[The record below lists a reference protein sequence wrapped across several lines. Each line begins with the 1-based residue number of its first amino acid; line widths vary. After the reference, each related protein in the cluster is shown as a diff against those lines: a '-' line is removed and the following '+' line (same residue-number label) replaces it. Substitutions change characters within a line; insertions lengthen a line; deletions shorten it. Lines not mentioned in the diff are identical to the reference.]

1 MSGGS
6 ALCWGR
12 RHGRVVVDTSRC
24 LGNAPP
30 KKDVER
36 LITTR
41 TWPRGSALGAP
52 AAFTAGAGRWPPTS
66 TPDGDRTREEPGQAS
81 GTERVGVGVEP
92 WDERGV
98 EPRPLKTLK

>member
-12 RHGRVVVDTSRC
+12 WC

-30 KKDVER
+30 KKDVGR
-36 LITTR
+36 PITTWTR
-41 TWPRGSALGAP
+41 PRGSALGAP

-66 TPDGDRTREEPGQAS
+66 TPDGDRTREEPGRAS
-81 GTERVGVGVEP
+81 GTEHVGVGA
-92 WDERGV
+92 GA
-98 EPRPLKTLK
+98 LG

>member
-12 RHGRVVVDTSRC
+12 RRGRVVVDTSRC

-36 LITTR
+36 LITTW
-41 TWPRGSALGAP
+41 TQPRGSALGAP

-66 TPDGDRTREEPGQAS
+66 TPDGPNARGARPGQRHGA
-81 GTERVGVGVEP
+81 
-92 WDERGV
+92 RGGGGGA
-98 EPRPLKTLK
+98 LG